1 MYTIGK
7 APCIFLVYIAGM
19 EAFGGAFFRPNILFL
34 TPPLSKQGEEDIRK
48 IVQKASH
55 IRTCVV
61 IYAAHPKSG
70 LGRHKSINILIDDKS
85 PDWEISM
92 DLGNMDLAIL
102 IRYKLKRKWEASM
115 NLISAVG
122 EEGQKRETEEY
133 IKTLAELARLPNVNT
148 YTLEGDIESIVQKVP
163 RAALNI
169 FTLPYEPEFEFIR
182 RMVELTVSSC
192 LFTLEYGDENA
203 LV

>member
-1 MYTIGK
+1 
-7 APCIFLVYIAGM
+7 
-19 EAFGGAFFRPNILFL
+19 
-34 TPPLSKQGEEDIRK
+34 
-48 IVQKASH
+48 
-55 IRTCVV
+55 
-61 IYAAHPKSG
+61 
-70 LGRHKSINILIDDKS
+70 
-85 PDWEISM
+85 
-92 DLGNMDLAIL
+92 
-102 IRYKLKRKWEASM
+102 M

-192 LFTLEYGDENA
+192 LFTLDSGDENA
-203 LV
+203 LA